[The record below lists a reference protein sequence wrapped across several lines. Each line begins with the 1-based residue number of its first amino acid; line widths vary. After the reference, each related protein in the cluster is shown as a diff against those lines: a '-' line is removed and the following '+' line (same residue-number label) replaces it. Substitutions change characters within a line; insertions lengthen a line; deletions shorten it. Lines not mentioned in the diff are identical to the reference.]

1 VVTVTATADLDWDE
15 AAFSNIANRALL
27 YLGVSVG
34 DKNAITVE
42 RQVNINESDI
52 VPRRGRAANN
62 PRN

>member
-1 VVTVTATADLDWDE
+1 MVTVTADADLDWDE

-42 RQVNINESDI
+42 RQVNMNESDI
-52 VPRRGRAANN
+52 VPRRGRAGNN

>member
-1 VVTVTATADLDWDE
+1 MRVLVHIHIQTEWLR
-15 AAFSNIANRALL
+15 NRALL

>member
-1 VVTVTATADLDWDE
+1 
-15 AAFSNIANRALL
+15 L

-34 DKNAITVE
+34 DSNAITVE

-52 VPRRGRAANN
+52 VSRRGRAANN